1 MSQQKPRDLFEEL
14 WQYQQGALFL
24 KAENSSLEWKKSL
37 ADFFYRKGYE
47 SVLERIKE
55 LEDLLLK
62 VKNCTAG
69 YFVIYHPI
77 KHPDTDNVFDTI
89 NKLQQENARL
99 REALEKIKERA
110 EYIEPGQDIINY
122 CEKSLAEKKD

>member
-1 MSQQKPRDLFEEL
+1 VSQQKPRDLFEEL

-55 LEDLLLK
+55 LESNNRHLELK
-62 VKNCTAG
+62 QKE
-69 YFVIYHPI
+69 FW
-77 KHPDTDNVFDTI
+77 
-89 NKLQQENARL
+89 QETVYQRDSIENMQKVNARL
-99 REALEKIKERA
+99 REALQFYASLDWKENTEA
-110 EYIEPGQDIINY
+110 WQSVAKNA
-122 CEKSLAEKKD
+122 LAEKAEVQND